1 MEIFTILYSLFLLAI
16 ILPFVLLATKI
27 DFD

>member
-1 MEIFTILYSLFLLAI
+1 MEIFTTLYSIFCLI
-16 ILPFVLLATKI
+16 IVLPFLLLATKI